1 MSCLSVIIRRI
12 GEMAASLTRVG
23 GLTASVRRIGEMT
36 ARTERIGEMTATI
49 TRIGEMTCRI
59 GLVCGTNL
67 GINGGIIWAN
77 DGRLL
82 TLENGFLISAQQ

>member
-1 MSCLSVIIRRI
+1 MGCLSTTIRRI
-12 GEMAASLTRVG
+12 GGLVATLTMVG
-23 GLTASVRRIGEMT
+23 GLTARV
-36 ARTERIGEMTATI
+36 
-49 TRIGEMTCRI
+49 TRVGAMTCRV

-82 TLENGFLISAQQ
+82 TLENGFLISAQH